1 MDKIFIFLLVLAL
14 IILIIISTYIKLYID
29 GLRKRIICKTNKD
42 CSNGQL
48 CEVDIDR
55 SKRCINKNNMIQR
68 ICIKL
73 VVPSFWATPN

>member
-1 MDKIFIFLLVLAL
+1 MDKIFILLLVLAL
-14 IILIIISTYIKLYID
+14 IILIIISTYIKSYID

-42 CSNGQL
+42 CSNGQV

-55 SKRCINKNNMIQR
+55 SKRCIDKNNMIQR

-73 VVPSFWATPN
+73 VVPQFWAVSN